1 MDAIATAG
9 TGDNVARL
17 VEQTDYA
24 AGLDIPFAEIRDLQ
38 IAAMNE
44 RLQQQIGQVK
54 LVDMRARD
62 AGITAITSFEDVAP
76 LLLPH
81 TVYKSYPESFLRLKK
96 WDKLTKWL
104 ATMSTASFD
113 GFDLEG
119 IADID
124 DWVERLAE
132 AGHFLS
138 CSSGTT
144 GNPAL
149 LLSNR
154 GDVEFASG
162 NMVKSARWATELQPE
177 QDRTMFAFSVV
188 TQTPKGK
195 LQNAGMSGAFANPD
209 GAHFRF
215 PVPPITIG
223 SIMRMITLRKAVAD
237 GTASPSEIAEYDS
250 ESATRQKFVDE
261 AVGKSADAL
270 IAARGEKLYI
280 TGMWAQLFA
289 VADEVRKRGY
299 SARDFHPENCLVQAG
314 GLKGAVLP
322 DDFREVIYNTLNI
335 TPEFLFQFYSMQ
347 EIQTTM
353 PKCREGGRYHIPASL
368 VCLPLDKDGEKLL
381 PGVGAKDFRGKVEGR
396 AAFFDLSIA
405 GRWGGIITG
414 DRIEVDYGPC
424 ACGARSPSIADNI
437 ARFKDIEG
445 DDKITCSGTLD
456 AYVRGV
462 G

>member
-1 MDAIATAG
+1 MDAIATSA
-9 TGDNVARL
+9 TGGNVARL

-24 AGLDIPFAEIRDLQ
+24 AGHELAFTEIADVQ

-44 RLQQQIGQVK
+44 RLRQQVAQVK

-62 AGITAITSFEDVAP
+62 EGITAISCFEDVAP

-96 WDKLTKWL
+96 WDRLTKWL
-104 ATMSTASFD
+104 GTMSTATFD
-113 GFDLEG
+113 TFDLEG

-124 DWVERLAE
+124 EWVERLAE

-149 LLSNR
+149 MLSNR
-154 GDVEFASG
+154 ADVEFASG
-162 NMVKSARWATELQPE
+162 NMLKSARWATELQPE

-195 LQNAGMSGAFANPD
+195 LQNAGMSGAFARPD

-215 PVPPITIG
+215 PVPAITIG

-250 ESATRQKFVDE
+250 ESATRQKLVDE

-322 DDFREVIYNTLNI
+322 DDFREVIYDTLNI
-335 TPEFLFQFYSMQ
+335 TPQFLFQFYSMQ

-353 PKCREGGRYHIPASL
+353 PKCHKGARYHIPPSL
-368 VCLPLDKDGEKLL
+368 VCLPLDHEGEKLL
-381 PGVGAKDFRGKVEGR
+381 PGIGEGKVEGR
-396 AAFFDLSIA
+396 AGFFDLSIE

-414 DRIEVDYGPC
+414 DRIEVDYTPC
-424 ACGARSPSIADNI
+424 PCGARSPSITDNI
-437 ARFKDIEG
+437 ARFKDLEG

>member
-1 MDAIATAG
+1 MDAIAT
-9 TGDNVARL
+9 TGSAVARL
-17 VEQTDYA
+17 VEQTGYA
-24 AGLDIPFAEIRDLQ
+24 EGLDTPYSDIRDLQ
-38 IAAMNE
+38 VAAMNE
-44 RLQQQIGQVK
+44 RLQEQVGQVRLVK
-54 LVDMRARD
+54 LRADD
-62 AGITAITSFEDVAP
+62 AGLSEISSFEDVVP

-81 TVYKSYPESFLRLKK
+81 TVYKSYPESILRLGK

-104 ATMSTASFD
+104 GTMSTADFD

-119 IADID
+119 IGDID
-124 DWVERLAE
+124 EWVERLAD

-154 GDVEFASG
+154 ADVEFASAG
-162 NMVKSARWATELQPE
+162 MVKSAMWATDIEAG

-195 LQNAGMSGAFANPD
+195 LQMDGSRAAFLKPD

-215 PVPPITIG
+215 PVPPITVG

-237 GTASPSEIAEYDS
+237 GTATPSEIAEYHS
-250 ESATRQKFVDE
+250 ESATRQELVDQ
-261 AVGKSADAL
+261 AVARSADAL
-270 IAARGEKLYI
+270 IAARKEKLYI

-289 VADEVRKRGY
+289 VADELRKRGY

-314 GLKGAVLP
+314 GLKGAQLP
-322 DDFREVIYNTLNI
+322 DDYREVVYDTLNI
-335 TPEFLFQFYSMQ
+335 APEYRFHFYSMQ
-347 EIQTTM
+347 EIQTVM
-353 PKCREGGRYHIPASL
+353 PRCLEGGRYHIPASL
-368 VCLPLDKDGEKLL
+368 VCLPLDKDGEKLV
-381 PGVGAKDFRGKVEGR
+381 PGVGEGKVEGR
-396 AAFFDLSIA
+396 AAFFDLSIE

-414 DRIEVDYGPC
+414 DRIEVDYGAC

-437 ARFKDIEG
+437 ARFQDLEG